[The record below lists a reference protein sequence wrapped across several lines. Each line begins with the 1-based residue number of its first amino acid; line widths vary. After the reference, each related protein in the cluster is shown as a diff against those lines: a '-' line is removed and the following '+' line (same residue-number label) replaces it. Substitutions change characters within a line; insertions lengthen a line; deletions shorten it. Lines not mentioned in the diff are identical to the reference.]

1 MAETH
6 DETPTPRRARA
17 VAGKTP
23 SVKPPEPRQAAAE
36 EVDSAPTG
44 REEILEHNL
53 VALELDE
60 STVKRIEHLPRDVGW
75 LLITAGLVGVIV
87 PGVLGVPFLV
97 LGGLVVMPVTSR
109 RAERWLSG
117 HTPKMFKGS
126 VRQIN
131 RFLDDLEHRYPRRRG
146 D

>member
-1 MAETH
+1 MAESPAK
-6 DETPTPRRARA
+6 TPTPRRPRVA
-17 VAGKTP
+17 AGKAP
-23 SVKPPEPRQAAAE
+23 SVKPLEATQPAD
-36 EVDSAPTG
+36 EVADSAPTN
-44 REEILEHNL
+44 REDILEHNL

-131 RFLDDLEHRYPRRRG
+131 RFLDDLEHRYPRRG
-146 D
+146 GG

>member
-1 MAETH
+1 MEDPPAK
-6 DETPTPRRARA
+6 TPTPRRRLA
-17 VAGKTP
+17 AGKAR
-23 SVKPPEPRQAAAE
+23 SVKPPAASQPSDEQAE
-36 EVDSAPTG
+36 STPTG
-44 REEILEHNL
+44 REDILEHNL

-60 STVKRIEHLPRDVGW
+60 DTVKRIERLPRDVGW

-97 LGGLVVMPVTSR
+97 LGGLVVTPVTSR

-117 HTPKMFKGS
+117 HSPKMFKGS

-131 RFLDDLEHRYPRRRG
+131 RFLDDLETRYPRQA

>member
-1 MAETH
+1 MEEIPAK
-6 DETPTPRRARA
+6 TPTPRRRA
-17 VAGKTP
+17 AAGKAP
-23 SVKPPEPRQAAAE
+23 SVKPLEATQSAD
-36 EVDSAPTG
+36 EVADSTPTN
-44 REEILEHNL
+44 REDILEHNL

-60 STVKRIEHLPRDVGW
+60 DTVKRIERLPRDVGW

-97 LGGLVVMPVTSR
+97 LGGLVVTPVTSR
-109 RAERWLSG
+109 RAERWLGG

-131 RFLDDLEHRYPRRRG
+131 RFLDDLENRYPRRQDG
-146 D
+146 